1 MILLLSTRGLI
12 PNLLW
17 NEFDCI
23 LLGLYHLVLLERRI
37 FLPVNV
43 HIEDVEVI
51 QDLDLYFL
59 VFSFLADSELH
70 SFKLFIFVY
79 LGS

>member
-1 MILLLSTRGLI
+1 MILLLSTRRLI

-17 NEFDCI
+17 NEFDYI
-23 LLGLYHLVLLERRI
+23 LLGLYHLVLLERGI
-37 FLPVNV
+37 FLPVNA
-43 HIEDVEVI
+43 HIADIEVI

-59 VFSFLADSELH
+59 LFSFLVYSELD